1 MAISLEEEKEEGA
14 ISLDK
19 DMLQILKNLKKVVD
33 ERVDLFHPSLCYYQG
48 LLDTINLYLDC
59 GTPPEEGIT

>member
-1 MAISLEEEKEEGA
+1 MAISLEEEKEERA

-33 ERVDLFHPSLCYYQG
+33 ERVDLFHPSPCCYQG
-48 LLDTINLYLDC
+48 LLDTINLYPDC
-59 GTPPEEGIT
+59 GIPPEEGIT